1 MSKQEKEITCNDV
14 ANSYNVGPLGA
25 AHEFAESMYAG
36 FIYSAA
42 IEKLAEQ
49 QKEINLALEDSGH
62 FPADVLAEIHAAD
75 KEMEEKWLMAMGMMG
90 LKAWLV
96 HN

>member
-1 MSKQEKEITCNDV
+1 MSKSEKEITCDDV

-49 QKEINLALEDSGH
+49 QHEINLALADAEH
-62 FPADVLAEIHAAD
+62 FPEEVLAEIHASD
-75 KEMEEKWLMAMGMMG
+75 KEMEEKWLLAMGMLG
-90 LKAWLV
+90 INA
-96 HN
+96 

>member
-1 MSKQEKEITCNDV
+1 MSKQEKEITCDDV

-36 FIYSAA
+36 FVYSAA

-49 QKEINLALEDSGH
+49 QREINIALADADHFPEEVLKEIHE
-62 FPADVLAEIHAAD
+62 AD
-75 KEMEEKWLMAMGMMG
+75 KEMEEKWLMAMGMLG
-90 LKAWLV
+90 LKA
-96 HN
+96 